1 MYLPFERFGEDQTHS
16 LDAVIVVCSVPPF
29 AFLVLESVGLTE
41 SSPNTSSSIN
51 IPRSEIRCHWF
62 PMPRF
67 ETKGCSHVRTVQ
79 TRI

>member
-1 MYLPFERFGEDQTHS
+1 M
-16 LDAVIVVCSVPPF
+16 LDTVIVCSVPPF

-51 IPRSEIRCHWF
+51 ITRSEIRYYWF
-62 PMPRF
+62 LMPRF
-67 ETKGCSHVRTVQ
+67 EAKGYSYVRIVQ

>member
-1 MYLPFERFGEDQTHS
+1 M
-16 LDAVIVVCSVPPF
+16 LDAVIVCSVPPF
-29 AFLVLESVGLTE
+29 GFLVLESVDLTE

-51 IPRSEIRCHWF
+51 ILRSEIQCHWF

-67 ETKGCSHVRTVQ
+67 EAKGCSHVSTVQ